1 MWQGE
6 FYHGKILDSVST
18 RMSILHNNLKLG
30 IIIGMLLASA
40 VLIPFMVLL
49 YDEPEGKSP
58 SVDKMASSKSSELT
72 SQVPP
77 SQVLFK
83 ALKPVIP
90 DAALEEVTQAN
101 SAPEPISAQVGS
113 EEINSESS
121 TVERIEPSNDAEAE
135 TSVQKRA
142 RTQQKNLVMQGSQK
156 QQKGTQFIKV
166 SFNGEPLAG
175 DARRW
180 SCARD
185 QQTGLLWETKLFDAG
200 ISDAEHTYSWYDP
213 GQAHSGYRDRGRCF
227 GIACDTAAY
236 TLEMNRIDLC
246 ASNQWR
252 LPTFDELQTLLDR
265 DYFNPTINQKIFTHA
280 RSASYWTSTQLEFDS
295 DMIMQIDFFNGTSSP
310 APIRYALSLR
320 LVSP

>member
-18 RMSILHNNLKLG
+18 GMSILHNNLKLG
-30 IIIGMLLASA
+30 IFIGILLASV
-40 VLIPFMVLL
+40 VLIPFMVFVR
-49 YDEPEGKSP
+49 DGPKGKSP
-58 SVDKMASSKSSELT
+58 SVDKMANSKLSELT

-83 ALKPVIP
+83 ALKPVMP
-90 DAALEEVTQAN
+90 DAILEEAPPANPALET
-101 SAPEPISAQVGS
+101 ISAQANPGKDS
-113 EEINSESS
+113 SESS
-121 TVERIEPSNDAEAE
+121 IVEQNGSTKYSVEES
-135 TSVQKRA
+135 SVQRLA
-142 RTQQKNLVMQGSQK
+142 RTQQKNLVMQGSQQ
-156 QQKGTQFIKV
+156 QQKGTQFSKV
-166 SFNGEPLAG
+166 SFNGNTLP
-175 DARRW
+175 DTARRW

-200 ISDAEHTYSWYDP
+200 VSDTEHTYSWYDP
-213 GQAHSGYRDRGRCF
+213 GQTHSGYRDRGRCF

-265 DYFNPTINQKIFTHA
+265 DFFNPTINQKIFPHA
-280 RSASYWTSTQLEFDS
+280 RSTSYWTSTQLGFDP